1 MPGRTRAAAARRSAR
16 IYKRA
21 REPDCLRETPPHPF
35 MHAVTFLQDLAIVMI
50 VAAIVT
56 VVFRQLRQPVVL
68 GYILAGVIIG
78 PHAPPFP
85 LIADA
90 GTIKT
95 LSELGVI
102 FLMFS
107 LGLEFS
113 LRKLHAIG
121 ATAFIAASFAI
132 VLMIGVG
139 YNLGRVFGWKPMD
152 CIFLGAILSISS
164 TTIIVKA
171 LEELGKTKEL
181 FARLIFGILI
191 VEDILA
197 ILMIALLSGF
207 ATTGSLAW
215 QDIGRTVLQLS
226 AFLGALL
233 VGGLIFVPRLL
244 DYVAKFKSNEV
255 LLVTVVGLCFGVSL
269 LAVRLGYSVAL
280 GAFLIGAIIA
290 EARQIAK
297 IEALTHPVRDLF
309 SAVFFVSI
317 GLLIDPRIL
326 TQYAGPILA
335 ISAAVMIGKIVTC
348 SLGTFISGHDQRTS
362 LRVGMGLAQIG
373 EFSFIIAALG
383 LTLKDSAGN
392 SITSGFLYPI
402 TVAVSAVTTLCSP
415 YLMRSSDAVVAWF
428 DRTAPRP
435 VTAALETYTRWVSL
449 GAASRQ
455 PGLAGKLLRT
465 WSLQIALNLLLIA
478 AVFIA
483 AAALRGRA
491 FAWWPAVPGGFE
503 GMKALLWLAA
513 MLLSL
518 PMFIAAVRKL
528 QATAMLIA
536 EISVTRPAGGAN
548 TESLRSIVRTV
559 ILVVGCLALLPF
571 VLVLSATIL
580 PSRNVLFVLALIVAA
595 AVVVLRR
602 PFIRLYSRGQ
612 AALHDTLAQTPPPP
626 PEPAREMPALMRHA
640 ELSLVAIGAQSPAA
654 GKLIAELALRT
665 ATGASI
671 VGIERAGENIVNP
684 GPDEEIRVDDRV
696 LLIGSRAQLDSAQAL
711 LAEKV
716 PAAS

>member
-1 MPGRTRAAAARRSAR
+1 
-16 IYKRA
+16 
-21 REPDCLRETPPHPF
+21 
-35 MHAVTFLQDLAIVMI
+35 MHDLTFLQDLSIVMI

-56 VVFRQLRQPVVL
+56 VIFRQFKQPVVL

-78 PHAPPFP
+78 PHTPPFP
-85 LIADA
+85 LIADEQA
-90 GTIKT
+90 IKT

-113 LRKLHAIG
+113 LRKLRAVG
-121 ATAFIAASFAI
+121 ATAFIAASLAI
-132 VLMIGVG
+132 FVMFGVG
-139 YNLGRVFGWKPMD
+139 YELGHLFGWRQMD

-171 LEELGKTKEL
+171 LEELGKTKEK

-197 ILMIALLSGF
+197 IVMIALLSGF
-207 ATTGSLAW
+207 ATTGSLALH
-215 QDIGRTVLQLS
+215 DIGRTIFQLS

-233 VGGLIFVPRLL
+233 VGGLIIVPRLL
-244 DYVAKFKSNEV
+244 DYVAKFKSNEM
-255 LLVTVVGLCFGVSL
+255 LLVTVVGLCFGISL
-269 LAVRLGYSVAL
+269 LAVKLGYSVAL

-326 TQYAGPILA
+326 AQYAGPILA
-335 ISAAVMIGKIVTC
+335 ITAAVIVGQVLTC
-348 SLGTFISGHDQRTS
+348 SLGTFLAGHDQRTS

-383 LTLKDSAGN
+383 LTLKDSGGN
-392 SITSGFLYPI
+392 SITSSFLYPI
-402 TVAVSAVTTLCSP
+402 TVAVSALTTLCSP

-435 VTAALETYTRWVSL
+435 LTAALETYTRWV
-449 GAASRQ
+449 GQAATHRQ
-455 PGLAGKLLRT
+455 PGLAAGLLRK
-465 WSLQIALNLLLIA
+465 WAWQIALNLLLIA
-478 AVFIA
+478 AVFIT

-491 FAWWPAVPGGFE
+491 FAWWPSVPGGVE
-503 GMKALLWLAA
+503 GAKALLWLAA
-513 MLLSL
+513 MLVSL
-518 PMFIAAVRKL
+518 PLFIAAVRKF
-528 QATAMLIA
+528 QALGMLIA
-536 EISVTRPAGGAN
+536 EISVTRAAAGKN
-548 TESLRSIVRTV
+548 TDPLRAVVSNT
-559 ILVVGCLALLPF
+559 ILVAGCLGLIPF
-571 VLVLSATIL
+571 VFVLSSTIL
-580 PSRNVLFVLALIVAA
+580 PSRKVLLVLALIIAA
-595 AVVVLRR
+595 ALVILRR
-602 PFIRLYSRGQ
+602 NFIRLHARAQ
-612 AALHDTLAQTPPPP
+612 AALADTLAQPPASATGSA
-626 PEPAREMPALMRHA
+626 PELPALMRDA
-640 ELSLVAIGAQSPAA
+640 ELTLVAIGPHSPAA
-654 GKLIAELALRT
+654 GRLIGELALRT

-684 GPDEEIRVDDRV
+684 GPDEEIRAEDRV
-696 LLIGSRAQLDSAQAL
+696 LLIGSRVQLDAAQAL
-711 LAEKV
+711 LAEG
-716 PAAS
+716 AAG